1 MTTAIPPPPPPPTGH
16 PARLAVQRCLTVADN
31 YRYPLFLLLVAVC
44 LAGRYFNLPLLPDMN
59 FLFGCLFAASALWL
73 SGLRSSRNDSA
84 DERPRE
90 LEEKLRTARHINKS
104 LMHEMETQ
112 AQRAMQF
119 ETDLR
124 SIVNTMPI
132 AFCFLRQ
139 RSVRFINP
147 AFEEMFGCA
156 HTSAK
161 DIDVSRFYTDEATY
175 KQVGS
180 EAYTVLDSGGTYT
193 TRVELKTMNGT
204 RIWCDLAGKAVNMT
218 DCEEG
223 SIWMLQ
229 DITASKLLEDEL
241 LQAKNAAEAATRA
254 KSQFL
259 ATMSHEIRTPM
270 NGIIGAI
277 ELLQHTGLTPDQ
289 RTYAE
294 IAINSGTELV
304 HLLNDILDLS
314 KIEADR
320 MELDTSDFVL
330 QQLVADTTT
339 LFDLRAQEKGV
350 RLASTIAPGVHTT
363 LAGDSWRL
371 RQIISN
377 LISNAVKFSSKG
389 TVSLNVEKVTEDL
402 RSITLRFLVRD
413 NGIGIAADKLGQLFE
428 PFTQE
433 DRTTT
438 RKYGGTGL
446 GLSICKR
453 LSELMGGSIGVES
466 TEGEGST
473 FWFTAVMTKRTAD
486 VSDVLPGDI
495 PVLECDHARQ
505 SHLNPAGIRRENSI
519 SIRILL
525 TEDDPNAQ
533 KIVPNLLKNFGYLV
547 DVACNGREALQAL
560 ERDDYSLVLMDCMMP
575 DMNGYEVTAVIRDPS
590 SAVRRHDIPIIALTG
605 NAMKQDRDNCLA
617 AGMDDHLPKPLL
629 LADLLAK
636 LEWWLGSESN
646 DDSDAMLSPEQ
657 A

>member
-1 MTTAIPPPPPPPTGH
+1 
-16 PARLAVQRCLTVADN
+16 
-31 YRYPLFLLLVAVC
+31 
-44 LAGRYFNLPLLPDMN
+44 
-59 FLFGCLFAASALWL
+59 
-73 SGLRSSRNDSA
+73 
-84 DERPRE
+84 
-90 LEEKLRTARHINKS
+90 
-104 LMHEMETQ
+104 
-112 AQRAMQF
+112 
-119 ETDLR
+119 
-124 SIVNTMPI
+124 
-132 AFCFLRQ
+132 
-139 RSVRFINP
+139 
-147 AFEEMFGCA
+147 
-156 HTSAK
+156 
-161 DIDVSRFYTDEATY
+161 
-175 KQVGS
+175 
-180 EAYTVLDSGGTYT
+180 
-193 TRVELKTMNGT
+193 
-204 RIWCDLAGKAVNMT
+204 
-218 DCEEG
+218 
-223 SIWMLQ
+223 MLQ